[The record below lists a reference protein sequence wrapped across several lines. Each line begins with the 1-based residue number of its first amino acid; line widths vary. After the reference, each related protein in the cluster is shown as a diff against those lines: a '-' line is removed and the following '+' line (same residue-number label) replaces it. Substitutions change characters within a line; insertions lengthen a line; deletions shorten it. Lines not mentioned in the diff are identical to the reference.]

1 MSEPIPA
8 SDLPP
13 TPGFDPSESP
23 LSPGGRP
30 DPFGRNASA
39 AEHLRGI
46 VDFPTMPHPR
56 RAIYRVRREGWVAR
70 REQARSRYRD
80 VHEKAPSSSE
90 RILGKLEARGGILMR
105 ARENAVRPRF
115 NMRRARPSS

>member
-1 MSEPIPA
+1 MSDEPE
-8 SDLPP
+8 LPP
-13 TPGFDPSESP
+13 VPAFDPSESP

-30 DPFGRNASA
+30 DPFGRSTSA
-39 AEHLRGI
+39 ADHLRGI

-80 VHEKAPSSSE
+80 VHDKGGPGSSV
-90 RILGKLEARGGILMR
+90 RILSKLEQRGGVLER

-115 NMRRARPSS
+115 NLRKARPSS